1 MKKLLMILLVVG
13 TLVACGSKDETKQE
27 SGAKKKID
35 RVAIVSKGYQH
46 EFWRTVEAGAKK
58 AADELGIEMSYIGPE
73 KESEIGKQVS
83 MVENEILKKPTALLL
98 AALDQNA
105 LRPVAQQIVDGGTTL
120 VTFDSNIAGGIESS
134 FVATDNIQVG
144 VKAAQKMIELIGEEG
159 TVGVIAHNAGTST
172 AIERTNGFIN
182 EMKKHPKIKLLSTKY
197 SDGDKLKAL
206 SITQDIVTANPQ
218 IKGVYGTNEGAAV
231 GVGRAIAEMGKSDSI
246 VVIGVDSSAEE
257 VTLLKEGAIKA
268 MVVQDPFNMG
278 YMAVKTAMSAAKGE
292 KVEKRIDTGST
303 VVTMENLETKKIQK
317 ILYPFG
323 KK

>member
-1 MKKLLMILLVVG
+1 MKKLLMILLVAG

-159 TVGVIAHNAGTST
+159 TIGVIAHNAGTST

>member
-1 MKKLLMILLVVG
+1 MKKLLMILLVAG

-159 TVGVIAHNAGTST
+159 TIGVIAHNAGTST

-246 VVIGVDSSAEE
+246 VIIGVDSSAEE

>member
-13 TLVACGSKDETKQE
+13 TMIACGSKEETT
-27 SGAKKKID
+27 KKID

-46 EFWRTVEAGAKK
+46 EFWRTVEAGAQK

-105 LRPVAQQIVDGGTTL
+105 LRPVAQQIVDGGATL

-144 VKAAQKMIELIGEEG
+144 AKAAQKMIELIGEDG
-159 TVGVIAHNAGTST
+159 VVGVIAHNAGTST
-172 AIERTNGFIN
+172 AIERTNGFID
-182 EMKKHPKIKLLSTKY
+182 EMKKDPNIKLLSTKY

-246 VVIGVDSSAEE
+246 VVVGVDSSEEE
-257 VTLLKEGAIKA
+257 VTLLKEGSIKA
-268 MVVQDPFNMG
+268 MVVQNPFNMG
-278 YMAVKTAMSAAKGE
+278 YMAVKTAMLAANGE
-292 KVEKRIDTGST
+292 KIEKRIDTGST
-303 VVTMENLETKKIQK
+303 VVTMENLETEEIQK

>member
-13 TLVACGSKDETKQE
+13 TMIACGSKEETTE
-27 SGAKKKID
+27 KID

-46 EFWRTVEAGAKK
+46 EFWRTVEAGAQK
-58 AADELGIEMSYIGPE
+58 AADELGIKMSYIGPE

-105 LRPVAQQIVDGGTTL
+105 LRPVAQQIVDGGATL

-144 VKAAQKMIELIGEEG
+144 AKAAQKMIELIGEDG
-159 TVGVIAHNAGTST
+159 VVGVIAHNAGTST
-172 AIERTNGFIN
+172 AIERTNGFID
-182 EMKKHPKIKLLSTKY
+182 EMKKYPNIKLLSTKY

-231 GVGRAIAEMGKSDSI
+231 GVGRAIAEMGKRDSI
-246 VVIGVDSSAEE
+246 VVVGVDSSEEE
-257 VTLLKEGAIKA
+257 VTLLKEGSIKA
-268 MVVQDPFNMG
+268 MVVQNPFNMG
-278 YMAVKTAMSAAKGE
+278 YMAVKTAMLAANGE

-303 VVTMENLETKKIQK
+303 VVTMENLESEEIQK

>member
-1 MKKLLMILLVVG
+1 MKKLLMVLLVVG
-13 TLVACGSKDETKQE
+13 TMIACGSKEKTEEKG
-27 SGAKKKID
+27 SAKKVD

-46 EFWRTVEAGAKK
+46 EFWRTVEAGAQK

-105 LRPVAQQIVDGGTTL
+105 LRPVAQQIVDGGATL

-134 FVATDNIQVG
+134 FVATDNVQVG
-144 VKAAQKMIELIGEEG
+144 AKAAQKMIKLIGEEG
-159 TVGVIAHNAGTST
+159 IVGVIAHNAGTST
-172 AIERTNGFIN
+172 AIERTNGFID
-182 EMKKHPKIKLLSTKY
+182 EMKKYPKIKLLSTKY

-246 VVIGVDSSAEE
+246 VVVGVDSSAEE
-257 VTLLKEGAIKA
+257 VTLLKEGSIKA
-268 MVVQDPFNMG
+268 MVVQNPFNMG
-278 YMAVKTAMSAAKGE
+278 YMAVKTAMSAARGE
-292 KVEKRIDTGST
+292 KIEKRIDTGST
-303 VVTMENLETKKIQK
+303 VVTLENLETEEIQK

-323 KK
+323 K

>member
-13 TLVACGSKDETKQE
+13 TMIACGSKEETT
-27 SGAKKKID
+27 KKID

-46 EFWRTVEAGAKK
+46 EFWRTVEAGAQK

-105 LRPVAQQIVDGGTTL
+105 LRPVAQQIVDGGATL

-144 VKAAQKMIELIGEEG
+144 AKAAQKMIELIGEDG
-159 TVGVIAHNAGTST
+159 VVGVIAHNAGTST
-172 AIERTNGFIN
+172 AIERTNGFID
-182 EMKKHPKIKLLSTKY
+182 EMKKYPNIKLLSTKY

-246 VVIGVDSSAEE
+246 VVVGVDSSEEE
-257 VTLLKEGAIKA
+257 VTLLKEGSIKA
-268 MVVQDPFNMG
+268 MVVQNPFNMG
-278 YMAVKTAMSAAKGE
+278 YMAVKTAMLAANGE

-303 VVTMENLETKKIQK
+303 VVTMENLETEEIQK

>member
-13 TLVACGSKDETKQE
+13 TMIACGSKEETT
-27 SGAKKKID
+27 KKID

-46 EFWRTVEAGAKK
+46 EFWRTVEAGAQK

-105 LRPVAQQIVDGGTTL
+105 LRPVAQQIVDGGATL

-144 VKAAQKMIELIGEEG
+144 AKAAQKMIELIGEDG
-159 TVGVIAHNAGTST
+159 VVGVIAHNAGTST
-172 AIERTNGFIN
+172 AIERTNGFID
-182 EMKKHPKIKLLSTKY
+182 EMKKYPNIKLLSTKY

-246 VVIGVDSSAEE
+246 VVVGVDSSEEE
-257 VTLLKEGAIKA
+257 VTLLKEGSIKA
-268 MVVQDPFNMG
+268 MVVQNPFNMG
-278 YMAVKTAMSAAKGE
+278 YMAVKTAMLAANGE
-292 KVEKRIDTGST
+292 KIEKRIDTGST
-303 VVTMENLETKKIQK
+303 VVTMENLETEEIQK